1 MTETGSG
8 EHARRWPRH
17 RIDVRLKVLFTES
30 GAAKSA
36 FGRGNNLSHGGMGAY
51 IPCAIPV
58 GTNLIM
64 EVSFPYSPLEM
75 TVRAVV
81 RSCEGFRYGL
91 EFVQVAEQV
100 RAAIEK
106 NCAAAA
112 GKAY

>member
-112 GKAY
+112 GRA